1 MSMVLL
7 LWSMYVPMFVVLTW
21 ALNREDR
28 V

>member
-1 MSMVLL
+1 MSTVLL
-7 LWSMYVPMFVVLTW
+7 LWSMYVTMFVLLTW